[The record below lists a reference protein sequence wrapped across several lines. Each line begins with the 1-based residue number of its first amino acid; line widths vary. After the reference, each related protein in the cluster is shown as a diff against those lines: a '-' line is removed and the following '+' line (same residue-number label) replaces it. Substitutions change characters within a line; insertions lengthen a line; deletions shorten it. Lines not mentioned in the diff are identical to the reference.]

1 MRVCEMKCPAC
12 GGFLSTKK
20 YETEQIDQ
28 CNRCQGVWLDW
39 GEVVNIIKSRDEK
52 ISHKVKT
59 KVLALKGQDHRNNTE
74 IKCPKCSKTMDT
86 FEYAF
91 NSGVI
96 VDKCPDKHGLWLD
109 GGELE
114 KIQAIFEMIDLKT
127 GVSYE
132 NDDELKSKKKC
143 PRDGVLLKE
152 ISYES
157 VKIDL
162 CAACGG
168 VWADNEELKQIV
180 RDKETKFLRSDYTE
194 IRPEKGARTPVTEL
208 DLVDELECVICAD
221 PMERINYSYDSGVI
235 IDRCRIHGTWLD
247 KDELNKIQVFVERW
261 DKHVDR
267 KLPQYGQLIKKAN
280 EQAANQFDKATMEA
294 KEKGANMSMIGRF
307 FRKF

>member
-1 MRVCEMKCPAC
+1 MKCPAC

-109 GGELE
+109 GRELE

-132 NDDELKSKKKC
+132 NDDELKSKKFSRFHVSFSNYFPATNLNLVAEG
-143 PRDGVLLKE
+143 PRTNIKFRFP
-152 ISYES
+152 
-157 VKIDL
+157 
-162 CAACGG
+162 C
-168 VWADNEELKQIV
+168 ELK
-180 RDKETKFLRSDYTE
+180 S
-194 IRPEKGARTPVTEL
+194 
-208 DLVDELECVICAD
+208 
-221 PMERINYSYDSGVI
+221 YS
-235 IDRCRIHGTWLD
+235 TL
-247 KDELNKIQVFVERW
+247 KDEFE
-261 DKHVDR
+261 
-267 KLPQYGQLIKKAN
+267 LI
-280 EQAANQFDKATMEA
+280 
-294 KEKGANMSMIGRF
+294 
-307 FRKF
+307 